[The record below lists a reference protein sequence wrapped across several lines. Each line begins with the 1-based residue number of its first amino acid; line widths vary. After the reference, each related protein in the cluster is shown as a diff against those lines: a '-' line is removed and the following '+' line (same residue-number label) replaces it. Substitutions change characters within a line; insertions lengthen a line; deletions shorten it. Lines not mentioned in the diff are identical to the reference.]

1 MKKSTNNWTVLENI
15 VLNVNS
21 ISLDYTKNLEV
32 LNFNCSFDNI
42 AKVRCKLLIEYKKKK
57 NEIFIFSDKALME
70 ANLSVSKEIFSK
82 LIYYFNSSLNRK
94 KQIKLIL
101 SEGLLVNNDG
111 YLYIKENQR
120 VLILDYKFSF
130 PLG

>member
-32 LNFNCSFDNI
+32 LLFNCSFDNI
-42 AKVRCKLLIEYKKKK
+42 AKGRCKLLIEYKKKK

>member
-1 MKKSTNNWTVLENI
+1 MKKSTNNWAVLENI

-32 LNFNCSFDNI
+32 LLFNCSFDNI
-42 AKVRCKLLIEYKKKK
+42 AKGRCKLLIEYKKKK

-94 KQIKLIL
+94 KQIKLTL

>member
-1 MKKSTNNWTVLENI
+1 MKKSTNNWTVLKNI

-21 ISLDYTKNLEV
+21 INLDYTKNQEV

-42 AKVRCKLLIEYKKKK
+42 AKGRCKLLIEYKKKK

>member
-1 MKKSTNNWTVLENI
+1 MNKSTNNWAVLKNI

-32 LNFNCSFDNI
+32 LLFNCSFDNI
-42 AKVRCKLLIEYKKKK
+42 AKGRCKLLIEYKKKK

-94 KQIKLIL
+94 KQIKLTL

>member
-1 MKKSTNNWTVLENI
+1 MNKSTNNWAVLENI

-32 LNFNCSFDNI
+32 LLFNCSFDNI
-42 AKVRCKLLIEYKKKK
+42 AKGRCKLLIEYKKKK

-101 SEGLLVNNDG
+101 SEGLLVNNEG
-111 YLYIKENQR
+111 YLYIKENQK

>member
-1 MKKSTNNWTVLENI
+1 MKKSTNNWAVLENI

-21 ISLDYTKNLEV
+21 ISLDYTKNQEV
-32 LNFNCSFDNI
+32 LYFNSSFDNI
-42 AKVRCKLLIEYKKKK
+42 AKGRCKLLIEYKKKK

-101 SEGLLVNNDG
+101 SEGLLVNSDG
-111 YLYIKENQR
+111 YLYIKENLR

>member
-1 MKKSTNNWTVLENI
+1 MKKSTNNWEVLENI

-21 ISLDYTKNLEV
+21 ISLDYTKNQEV

-42 AKVRCKLLIEYKKKK
+42 AKGRCKLLIEYKKKK

>member
-1 MKKSTNNWTVLENI
+1 MKKSTNNWEVLENI

-21 ISLDYTKNLEV
+21 ISLDYTKNQEV

-42 AKVRCKLLIEYKKKK
+42 AKGRCKLLIEYKKKK
-57 NEIFIFSDKALME
+57 NEIFIFSDKAIME

-101 SEGLLVNNDG
+101 SEGLLINKDG
-111 YLYIKENQR
+111 YLYIKENQK

>member
-1 MKKSTNNWTVLENI
+1 MNKSTNNWAVLENI

-32 LNFNCSFDNI
+32 LLFNCSFDNI
-42 AKVRCKLLIEYKKKK
+42 AKGRCKLLIEYKKKK

-70 ANLSVSKEIFSK
+70 ENLSVSKEIFSK

-94 KQIKLIL
+94 KQIKLTL

>member
-15 VLNVNS
+15 VLNVTS
-21 ISLDYTKNLEV
+21 ISLEYTKNQEV
-32 LNFNCSFDNI
+32 LYFNCSFDNI
-42 AKVRCKLLIEYKKKK
+42 AKGRCKLLIEYKKKK

-101 SEGLLVNNDG
+101 SEGLLVNSDG

>member
-42 AKVRCKLLIEYKKKK
+42 AKGRCKLLIEYKKKK

>member
-1 MKKSTNNWTVLENI
+1 MNKSTNNWAVLENI

-32 LNFNCSFDNI
+32 LLFNCSFDNI
-42 AKVRCKLLIEYKKKK
+42 AKGRCKLLIEYKKKK

-101 SEGLLVNNDG
+101 SEGLLVNSDG

>member
-21 ISLDYTKNLEV
+21 ISLDYTKIQEV
-32 LNFNCSFDNI
+32 LYFNCSFDNI
-42 AKVRCKLLIEYKKKK
+42 AKGRCKLLIEYKKKK

-101 SEGLLVNNDG
+101 SEGLLVNSDG

>member
-1 MKKSTNNWTVLENI
+1 MKKSTNNWEVLENI

-21 ISLDYTKNLEV
+21 ISLDYTKNEEV

-42 AKVRCKLLIEYKKKK
+42 AKGRCKLLIEYKKKK
-57 NEIFIFSDKALME
+57 NEIFIFSDKAIME

-101 SEGLLVNNDG
+101 SEGLLINKDG
-111 YLYIKENQR
+111 YLYIKENQK

>member
-1 MKKSTNNWTVLENI
+1 MKKSSNNWKVLENI

-21 ISLDYTKNLEV
+21 ISLDYTKNEEV

-42 AKVRCKLLIEYKKKK
+42 AKGRCRLLIECKKKK